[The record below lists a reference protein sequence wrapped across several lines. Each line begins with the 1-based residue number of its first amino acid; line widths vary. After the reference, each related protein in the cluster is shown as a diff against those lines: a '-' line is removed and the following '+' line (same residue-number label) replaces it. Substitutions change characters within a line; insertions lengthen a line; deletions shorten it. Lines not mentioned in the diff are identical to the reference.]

1 MRAFDGLH
9 ELAHA
14 LIVKALGVGQGVDGD
29 VVFEAVFAALHFLAH
44 VLPLP
49 RHPVGD
55 MRKLRL
61 PLFGMKFTQLAHL
74 PHLLA
79 GVAPELGALRI
90 HFEFLLA
97 VRALIEDVVQP
108 FGALFICVADALFL
122 LPGVFVALQFLVDA
136 RVEFGGRERLDF
148 LRIRDADEVGAH
160 GKMLLHLVPLR
171 RGDEGAVHPED
182 DDGDL
187 HELARLAQRIGQK
200 GRRAIEGVARL
211 GIDADDIPEGVDA
224 ILHVLDEVQVF
235 DELALADAPQLPHE
249 PVAHVADGVDGDDVV
264 GAVGR
269 HRLIHEGE
277 IEHARVRRKQKIGR
291 LDALHIDL
299 VDGDGPPLEAGVDGK
314 LVGDP
319 HPQFARLF
327 GFARKIVALG
337 FLVLFHLFFP
347 LYSLV
352 RDMFPFIV

>member
-1 MRAFDGLH
+1 MTN
-9 ELAHA
+9 
-14 LIVKALGVGQGVDGD
+14 
-29 VVFEAVFAALHFLAH
+29 
-44 VLPLP
+44 
-49 RHPVGD
+49 
-55 MRKLRL
+55 LRL
-61 PLFGMKFTQLAHL
+61 Q
-74 PHLLA
+74 
-79 GVAPELGALRI
+79 
-90 HFEFLLA
+90 
-97 VRALIEDVVQP
+97 
-108 FGALFICVADALFL
+108 
-122 LPGVFVALQFLVDA
+122 
-136 RVEFGGRERLDF
+136 
-148 LRIRDADEVGAH
+148 
-160 GKMLLHLVPLR
+160 
-171 RGDEGAVHPED
+171 
-182 DDGDL
+182 
-187 HELARLAQRIGQK
+187 
-200 GRRAIEGVARL
+200 
-211 GIDADDIPEGVDA
+211 
-224 ILHVLDEVQVF
+224 VQVF

-249 PVAHVADGVDGDDVV
+249 PIAHVADGVDGDDVV

-352 RDMFPFIV
+352 RDTFPFTV